1 MMSYF
6 YRKKRF
12 MLGMSLVLI
21 FTATPL
27 IAKNTQINDYMV
39 GPGDVLDIRVW
50 DHEDLNRVVE
60 ISQEGAFSF
69 PFVGIVEV
77 SNHSVVE
84 IEKELAQKLSDGY
97 IVAPQVTISVSEYRN
112 QKVFVF
118 GEVNRPGSY
127 ILKHKSHLLEIISEA
142 GGFTGQRGT
151 VCTIVRPEKT
161 VDKIKPTSIK
171 EAKEN
176 EIIKI
181 DLDLLISGSKEN
193 PPFYISPGDSIY
205 VDESEKIFVTGE
217 VQAPGQFRWK
227 KGLTVR
233 QAVSLAGGGTPR
245 ASLNRIR
252 IIRTNQGE
260 ESTFKPNLG
269 DPVLPDD
276 IIKVPE
282 SFF

>member
-1 MMSYF
+1 MTVNYIL
-6 YRKKRF
+6 KRRF
-12 MLGMSLVLI
+12 CLRLI
-21 FTATPL
+21 IALILSATSVY
-27 IAKNTQINDYMV
+27 AKPAQKNDYIV

-69 PFVGIVEV
+69 PFVGKITISKHTVF
-77 SNHSVVE
+77 E
-84 IEKELAQKLSDGY
+84 IESELAEKLSDGY
-97 IVAPQVTISVSEYRN
+97 IVAPQVTISVAEYRN
-112 QKVFVF
+112 QKVFLF

-142 GGFTGQRGT
+142 GGFTAQRGSI
-151 VCTIVRPEKT
+151 CTIVRPEKKGGE
-161 VDKIKPTSIK
+161 VKPTSLA
-171 EAKEN
+171 EAKEK
-176 EIIKI
+176 EIVKI
-181 DLDLLISGSKEN
+181 DLDRLVSGSKEN
-193 PPFYISPGDSIY
+193 QIFYIQPGDSIY
-205 VDESEKIFVTGE
+205 IGESEKIFVTGE
-217 VQAPGQFRWK
+217 VQAPGQFNWK

-245 ASLNRIR
+245 ASINRIK
-252 IIRTNQGE
+252 IIRTDKGE
-260 ESTFKPNLG
+260 EKTVKPKLG